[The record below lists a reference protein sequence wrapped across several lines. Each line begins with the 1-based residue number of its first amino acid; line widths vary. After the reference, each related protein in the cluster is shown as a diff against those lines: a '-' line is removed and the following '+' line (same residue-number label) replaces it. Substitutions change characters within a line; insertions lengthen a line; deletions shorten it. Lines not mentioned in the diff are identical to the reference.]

1 MVGQLK
7 FRSDFAPGMALDS
20 AQDHLSRN
28 AVEMAQNLV
37 QKYLA
42 IQPVAVA
49 IIAGMGMPLAGL
61 FVSGLVSPC
70 FGHLSQE
77 DPKEVAAHVPNRS
90 DLRGFFCPNHFRNGC
105 SGLF

>member
-7 FRSDFAPGMALDS
+7 FRSDLAPGMPLDS

-28 AVEMAQNLV
+28 AIEMAQNLV

-49 IIAGMGMPLAGL
+49 IIAGLGMPLADL
-61 FVSGLVSPC
+61 FVCGLVSPC
-70 FGHLSQE
+70 FGHLPQE
-77 DPKEVAAHVPNRS
+77 NPKEVAAHVPNRS
-90 DLRGFFCPNHFRNGC
+90 DLSGFFGQNHFRNGC
-105 SGLF
+105 SSLF